1 MRTGIALA
9 SRRFGSAIRPG
20 HAWGAVRQARA
31 FSTAPETVEK
41 RHNRFP
47 ELGGANQIFPGAPS
61 PLQEFSV
68 VYTDRAVREP
78 PRRAHRNAP
87 PPRHRPP
94 PPFRAM
100 PLAAE
105 RAALASPH
113 VYPVPR
119 VLPTPAD
126 PSSRRRSSTT

>member
-9 SRRFGSAIRPG
+9 TRRIGSAIRPG

-31 FSTAPETVEK
+31 FSTAPETVETVEK

-68 VYTDRAVREP
+68 VYTDRAVSEP
-78 PRRAHRNAP
+78 PRRAHRNEPPP
-87 PPRHRPP
+87 PPRPP
-94 PPFRAM
+94 SPRSLKQPNGLHSLPRSCTPY
-100 PLAAE
+100 PLAAH
-105 RAALASPH
+105 AC
-113 VYPVPR
+113 
-119 VLPTPAD
+119 
-126 PSSRRRSSTT
+126 